1 MQSFVRGQRA
11 KLSVFSTGKKFEVK
25 ISLRSARVKVFDFV
39 CFGVDERAQLSD
51 DRFMVFFNQKN
62 SPEDAIQL
70 LELSDQNAR
79 FSVDVDKVPASVA
92 RLVFTASVEG
102 VGAMRDLQSG
112 SFTLREGNTLL
123 ESSDDVINRVVLGLL
138 EGSAPLLE
146 YRFQGAD
153 FKDEGALMLAELYRK
168 DGEWRVWAQGQGFAG
183 DLGALL
189 THFGGTQIEEEPR
202 PVGSPTSVE
211 NPLPSPIESPLQPPL
226 VPLPPASSVSLPRPS
241 APARA
246 GSLQEK
252 IAQTPSGGTLS
263 LAPGEYQG
271 PIFLDQPITIDGNG
285 AAVWAHNG
293 PVVIVGSARVSIKN
307 LDIEA
312 TAPDALVA
320 DSNVALQVQHGTQPK
335 LDNVKTRGEIEG
347 VPGVSGAW
355 KLPLSLDL
363 GEFAPRGLNS
373 FSVRVEVPNACEL
386 QTPVAGVS
394 FHPARL
400 ERGANELEIR
410 VENVGA
416 DIFLAGLVE
425 FRIAGVARTVPL
437 SGRTARSPI
446 DAVRGRVLT
455 SN

>member
-1 MQSFVRGQRA
+1 MQPFVRGQRA
-11 KLSVFSTGKKFEVK
+11 KLSAFSTGKKLEIK
-25 ISLRSARVKVFDFV
+25 ISLRSTRVKVFDFV

-51 DRFMVFFNQKN
+51 DRFMVFFNQK
-62 SPEDAIQL
+62 SAPDDAIEL
-70 LELSDQNAR
+70 LEFGNQNAH
-79 FSVDVDKVPASVA
+79 FSVDLDKVPASVA

-102 VGAMRDLQSG
+102 AGAMRDLQSG
-112 SFTLREGNTLL
+112 SFTLQEAGN
-123 ESSDDVINRVVLGLL
+123 
-138 EGSAPLLE
+138 ALLE
-146 YRFQGAD
+146 YQFQGAD

-189 THFGGTQIEEEPR
+189 THFGGTQIEEDAPAVALSTRVENSSR
-202 PVGSPTSVE
+202 SSVE
-211 NPLPSPIESPLQPPL
+211 TPLVPPP

-293 PVVIVGSARVSIKN
+293 PVVVVSSARVSIKN

-320 DSNVALQVQHGTQPK
+320 DSNVALQVQHGTNPK
-335 LDNVKTRGEIEG
+335 LENVKTRGEIEG
-347 VPGVSGAW
+347 VAGVSGAW
-355 KLPLSLDL
+355 KLPHSLDL

-373 FSVRVEVPNACEL
+373 FSVRVEVPDACEL

-400 ERGANELEIR
+400 ERGENELEIR

-416 DIFLAGLVE
+416 DIFLAGWVE
-425 FRIAGVARTVPL
+425 FRFAGVARTVPIL
-437 SGRTARSPI
+437 GRTARSPI
-446 DAVRGRVLT
+446 DAVRGRILT
-455 SN
+455 GN